1 MTPELVDRG
10 QPVPGGGV
18 GGPQHVEDGGGSPV
32 SPHSQL
38 PAPAALSL
46 QLGQAEPQCELV
58 RIHLDY

>member
-38 PAPAALSL
+38 PAPAALPL
-46 QLGQAEPQCELV
+46 
-58 RIHLDY
+58 

>member
-18 GGPQHVEDGGGSPV
+18 GGPQHVEDGGGSSV

-38 PAPAALSL
+38 SAPAALSL
-46 QLGQAEPQCELV
+46 QPGEAEPQCELV